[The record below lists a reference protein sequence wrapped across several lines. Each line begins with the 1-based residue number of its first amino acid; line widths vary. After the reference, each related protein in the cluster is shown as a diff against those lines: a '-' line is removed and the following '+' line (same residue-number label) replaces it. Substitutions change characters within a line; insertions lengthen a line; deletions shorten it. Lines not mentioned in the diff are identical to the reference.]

1 MNKKKKTLLVY
12 LLIGLVTV
20 VTFAPIIWMFLVS
33 IRDNN
38 AVFSVPLQLIPDNPN
53 LNAYRAI
60 FNSPDILKLF
70 VNSYV
75 IAGCVTVLCI
85 LFAALSGYGL
95 SRFQFKGKRFVIL
108 YILLTQM
115 FPMVL
120 LSIPYFLII
129 SGMGLYNTYTALIL
143 AYTSFALPF
152 SILMMR
158 DFANSI
164 PRELDEAATVDGC
177 GPLRTF
183 FQIIIP
189 PSLPGLIATGVYTF
203 ILAWNE
209 YLFATVLTQ
218 DVAARPLTLGIGTF
232 IGEYTTQWNQLMALS
247 ILASVPLLLVFMFVQ
262 KYFLQGLT
270 SGSVK

>member
-1 MNKKKKTLLVY
+1 MLLKKWSLYGLIA
-12 LLIGLVTV
+12 LLIFIVLIPM
-20 VTFAPIIWMFLVS
+20 FWMLS
-33 IRDNN
+33 IAMRTNLE
-38 AVFSVPLQLIPDNPN
+38 VFSIPLKLIPDHPTFDAFRQI
-53 LNAYRAI
+53 LQ
-60 FNSPDILKLF
+60 NSDMVRLF
-70 VNSYV
+70 LNSYFV
-75 IAGCVTVLCI
+75 SILVTLLCVL
-85 LFAALSGYGL
+85 LSALSGYGL
-95 SRFQFKGKRFVIL
+95 SRFQYKSKKLVVL

-158 DFANSI
+158 DFVNSI
-164 PRELDEAATVDGC
+164 PRELDEAATIDGC
-177 GPLRTF
+177 GPYGTF
-183 FQIIIP
+183 FRIILP
-189 PSLPGLIATGVYTF
+189 PCLPGLIATAVYTF

-209 YLFATVLTQ
+209 YLFAVVLTQ
-218 DVAARPLTLGIGTF
+218 DITSRPLTLGIGML

-247 ILASVPLLLVFMFVQ
+247 FMASAPLVVVFMFVQ

-270 SGSVK
+270 AGSVK